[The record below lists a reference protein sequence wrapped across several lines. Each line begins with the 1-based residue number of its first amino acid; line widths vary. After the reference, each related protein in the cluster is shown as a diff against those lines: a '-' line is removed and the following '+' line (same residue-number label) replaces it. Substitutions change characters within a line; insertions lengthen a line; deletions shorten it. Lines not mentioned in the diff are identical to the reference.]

1 MRLGLTI
8 LFSALA
14 VFVIACLAFWAIV
27 LSGRVD
33 VSADGDHW
41 TLTESALATIRQ
53 NAVAREALSVEDAT
67 SKLDQTGEPHAG
79 IIAYEDMCASCHTP
93 PGGSPTPLAQGLN
106 PSAPDLADVAAIRSP
121 EELFWITKHGIRMS
135 GMPAWGTTHDDEELW
150 PIIAL
155 ITRFPD
161 FTDDEYDNLLASARE
176 AGVEHD
182 HGEHDHASHPGEHEH
197 RDETG
202 PNDQETLSPDHQ
214 NEGNHRHTDDVE
226 HDITHEENDHDH

>member
-27 LSGRVD
+27 LSGRID
-33 VSADGDHW
+33 VSADGNHW

-67 SKLDQTGEPHAG
+67 PKLDRAGEPYTG
-79 IIAYEDMCASCHTP
+79 IIAYEDMCASCHIP

-106 PSAPDLADVAAIRSP
+106 PSPPDLAEAAAIRSP

-135 GMPAWGTTHDDEELW
+135 GMPAWGATHDDEELW

-161 FTDDEYDNLLASARE
+161 FTDSDYDDLLTSARE

-182 HGEHDHASHPGEHEH
+182 HGGHDHASHLGEHENQS
-197 RDETG
+197 DPV
-202 PNDQETLSPDHQ
+202 PNEQENHTQDHEHQ
-214 NEGNHRHTDDVE
+214 GNHRHADDVE
-226 HDITHEENDHDH
+226 HDTTHEEHDHDH